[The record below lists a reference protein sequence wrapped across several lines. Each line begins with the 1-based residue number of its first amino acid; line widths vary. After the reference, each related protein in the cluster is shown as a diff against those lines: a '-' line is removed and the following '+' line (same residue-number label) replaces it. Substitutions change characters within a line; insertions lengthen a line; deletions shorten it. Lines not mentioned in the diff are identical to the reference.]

1 MKNLFL
7 ILWVSFAS
15 CLSHPK
21 IPISDTLENA
31 LQDHYMQYVSLLNRA
46 YDNDTDAL
54 NKFLKI
60 DYVWDAASYDHGG
73 IVVELLVKCG
83 DSAFYRS
90 LNRLS
95 AKELNFVSSYF
106 RVGLEYSCDVPIDS
120 IIQNY
125 PKTYALLHRN
135 D

>member
-7 ILWVSFAS
+7 MLWVSFAG

-21 IPISDTLENA
+21 IPISDTLENG

-46 YDNDTDAL
+46 YNNDTDAL
-54 NKFLKI
+54 NNFLKI
-60 DYVWDAASYDHGG
+60 DYVWDAAGYDHGG
-73 IVVELLVKCG
+73 IVVELLVKCV

-125 PKTYALLHRN
+125 PKTYALLHRY